1 MAVTAVT
8 IASRAMNMIGGNEIS
23 SFSETS
29 NEAKVANN
37 LYEPIVEAALTMH
50 RWRFASGQSVLSRLT
65 AAPAARW
72 DAAYQ
77 IPTSPK
83 VLLIHGITITDIPI
97 DYDRYE
103 DKIYCNADVN
113 DAVYMDYAYYP
124 GEANWPPYFVK
135 AVQLELAATFAGSL
149 ARKGDL
155 ATFYE
160 KKANDAYNKAR
171 WADSSSQTARN
182 MRSNRLLNAR
192 RG

>member
-37 LYEPIVEAALTMH
+37 LYEPLVEAALTMH
-50 RWRFASGQSVLSRLT
+50 RWRFASGQSLLSRLV

-77 IPTSPK
+77 IPTNPK
-83 VLLIHGITITDIPI
+83 VLMTHNVTVRDTPI
-97 DYDRYE
+97 EFDRYE
-103 DKIYCNADVN
+103 DMLYCNAGAD
-113 DAVYMDYAYYP
+113 DQVYLDYAYYP
-124 GEANWPPYFVK
+124 AEAFWPPYFVK
-135 AVQLELAATFAGSL
+135 AVQMELAAVFAGSL

-155 ATFYE
+155 AAFYE
-160 KKANDAYNKAR
+160 AKANDAYVKAR
-171 WADSSSQTARN
+171 WADSSSRTARS
-182 MRSNRLLNAR
+182 MKTNRLINAR